1 MGKRLLFMILA
12 VLLVLW
18 GLSGC
23 RKAEPDDGNAEN
35 SEENSLPAAS
45 ESSASGEGTA
55 SALDQ
60 TNTGKLAMI
69 HYRVTDRIYHNDT
82 KSLCYPQITGLSN
95 TETETACNAW
105 IEQIAMRVLQS
116 DARCELSY
124 EVTSETPQLLS
135 LFITE
140 KRYPEDATEPQMQY
154 YTLNLDVQT
163 GSVLTLS
170 DFVDLKILARDV
182 VTGECTVEKNA
193 EAAGAY
199 LSALSADT
207 LAEEFQNYDFAQ
219 GREEPSGFSYI
230 RSGKLHVLLPALPTL
245 GGYLDVTTDAQ
256 KQGSADS

>member
-35 SEENSLPAAS
+35 SEENSLSAAS
-45 ESSASGEGTA
+45 ESSTSGEGTA

-82 KSLCYPQITGLSN
+82 KSLCYPQIIGLSN
-95 TETETACNAW
+95 TETETVCNAW
-105 IEQIAMRVLQS
+105 IEEIAMRVLQS

-140 KRYPEDATEPQMQY
+140 KRYPEDAAEPQMQY

-193 EAAGAY
+193 EAAGDY
-199 LSALSADT
+199 LFGAFRRYACGRISKLRFRAGARGAVRL
-207 LAEEFQNYDFAQ
+207 FPIFAQ
-219 GREEPSGFSYI
+219 ESCMFCCRLC
-230 RSGKLHVLLPALPTL
+230 RRL
-245 GGYLDVTTDAQ
+245 
-256 KQGSADS
+256 ADIWM